1 MKLSLAIE
9 TSEPG
14 GKSFRLSI
22 AIVIPIVVLVMAFTW
37 FL

>member
-14 GKSFRLSI
+14 GRSFRLSVG
-22 AIVIPIVVLVMAFTW
+22 IVVPTVVLVMAFTW